1 MPRQLVPVV
10 VLRSLLSYASVWTR
24 ISLGN
29 ATKAKQLELELDRLS
44 PEQRWVGK

>member
-10 VLRSLLSYASVWTR
+10 VLRSLLSYVWTR